1 MMLRTPCVIYAA
13 ASANTEPRVA
23 GITRLTE
30 GLEVQ
35 RHHLATNIPEELRH
49 VVGAVHPCSFRV
61 DSAQLILIVSGGGLL
76 RTRHCVWGKLNG

>member
-1 MMLRTPCVIYAA
+1 MLLRTLRVIYAA
-13 ASANTEPRVA
+13 ASHPKPRVA
-23 GITRLTE
+23 KTTRLTE

-76 RTRHCVWGKLNG
+76 RTRQCVWGI